1 MKCKALFIAA
11 FVLASS
17 CARANA
23 TPPNNGEET
32 IKKNDVVGGVFHSET
47 RKPLGNV
54 VVTAFVSNKK
64 EKTVTTD
71 ATGAFSFND
80 LKPGTYRF
88 VFEKD
93 GFRRVSKEKTISRV
107 DEALDL
113 TVLLEEHST
122 YDFTPGPSHFFD
134 FE

>member
-1 MKCKALFIAA
+1 MKLKALLILVFAL
-11 FVLASS
+11 VSS
-17 CARANA
+17 CAQANA
-23 TPPNNGEET
+23 TPPSNGEET

-47 RKPLGNV
+47 RKPLSNV
-54 VVTAFVSNKK
+54 SVTAFVANKK
-64 EKTVTTD
+64 EKVVLTD

-93 GFRRVSKEKTISRV
+93 GFRRVSKEKTITRV